1 MEDLVVNRS
10 GAPATAGAPF
20 FVFDSVVNLFSGGGY
35 PDMHELR
42 TSLVL
47 PISLDEAW
55 TFSSVPDNLDDIT
68 PPDMGF
74 EILTKNEKRTYAGQ
88 IIRYRVRPL
97 FNIPMTWVTE
107 ITHCEERKYFVDE
120 QRFGPYALWHHQ
132 HHFKEVEGGVQM
144 DDILHYKLKGG
155 KLGALLTGWM
165 VHGRVKAIFDHRSEV
180 LLSKFG
186 GRDLG

>member
-1 MEDLVVNRS
+1 MEHRQRRVLH
-10 GAPATAGAPF
+10 
-20 FVFDSVVNLFSGGGY
+20 FSCGELEGGEEGY
-35 PDMHELR
+35 PGMHELR

-55 TFSSVPDNLDDIT
+55 AFFSVPDNLDDIT

-74 EILTKNEKRTYAGQ
+74 EILTQNEKRTYSGQ

-107 ITHCEERKYFVDE
+107 ITHCEDRKYFVDE
-120 QRFGPYALWHHQ
+120 QRFGPYAMWHHQ
-132 HHFKEVEGGVQM
+132 HHFKEVDGGVQM

-165 VHGRVKAIFDHRSEV
+165 VHGRVKGIFDHRSKV
-180 LLSKFG
+180 LLERFG
-186 GRDLG
+186 GKDLG

>member
-20 FVFDSVVNLFSGGGY
+20 SCHEPGGGEEGY

-55 TFSSVPDNLDDIT
+55 SFFSVPDNLDDIT

-74 EILTKNEKRTYAGQ
+74 EILTRNEKRTYAGQ
-88 IIRYRVRPL
+88 PSATACVRCS
-97 FNIPMTWVTE
+97 M
-107 ITHCEERKYFVDE
+107 C
-120 QRFGPYALWHHQ
+120 Q
-132 HHFKEVEGGVQM
+132 
-144 DDILHYKLKGG
+144 
-155 KLGALLTGWM
+155 
-165 VHGRVKAIFDHRSEV
+165 
-180 LLSKFG
+180 
-186 GRDLG
+186 

>member
-1 MEDLVVNRS
+1 
-10 GAPATAGAPF
+10 
-20 FVFDSVVNLFSGGGY
+20 
-35 PDMHELR
+35 MHELR

-55 TFSSVPDNLDDIT
+55 AFFSVPDNLDDIT

-74 EILTKNEKRTYAGQ
+74 EILTDNEKRTYAGQ

-107 ITHCEERKYFVDE
+107 ITHCEDRAYFVDE
-120 QRFGPYALWHHQ
+120 QRFGPYAMWHHQ

-144 DDILHYKLKGG
+144 DDILHYKLKWGQTWGAADRVDGARPGEEHLRPSFRSSAQALRGQGFGLIQRTTIDTTHWRPTLPSGG
-155 KLGALLTGWM
+155 QASPLN
-165 VHGRVKAIFDHRSEV
+165 
-180 LLSKFG
+180 
-186 GRDLG
+186 

>member
-1 MEDLVVNRS
+1 
-10 GAPATAGAPF
+10 
-20 FVFDSVVNLFSGGGY
+20 
-35 PDMHELR
+35 MHELR

-55 TFSSVPDNLDDIT
+55 AFFSVPDNLDDIT

-74 EILTKNEKRTYAGQ
+74 EILTQNERRTYAGQ

-107 ITHCEERKYFVDE
+107 ITHCEDKAYFVDE

-165 VHGRVKAIFDHRSEV
+165 VHGRVKAIFEHRSEV
-180 LLSKFG
+180 LLQN
-186 GRDLG
+186 LGAKTWAEPDHWHNTLAAHAAIRRSGLTFELKPSEVM

>member
-1 MEDLVVNRS
+1 VEHRQRRVLH
-10 GAPATAGAPF
+10 F
-20 FVFDSVVNLFSGGGY
+20 LFGEPVGGEKGY
-35 PDMHELR
+35 PGMHELR

-55 TFSSVPDNLDDIT
+55 AFFSVPDNLDEIT

-107 ITHCEERKYFVDE
+107 ITHCEKGKYFVDE
-120 QRFGPYALWHHQ
+120 QRFGPYAMWHHQ
-132 HHFKEVEGGVQM
+132 HHFKAVEGGVQM

-155 KLGALLTGWM
+155 WLGAVLTGWL
-165 VHGRVKAIFDHRSEV
+165 VHGRVRAIFEHRSKV
-180 LLSKFG
+180 LLDRFG
-186 GRDLG
+186 GQDLG

>member
-1 MEDLVVNRS
+1 
-10 GAPATAGAPF
+10 
-20 FVFDSVVNLFSGGGY
+20 
-35 PDMHELR
+35 MHELR

-47 PISLDEAW
+47 PISLDDAW
-55 TFSSVPDNLDDIT
+55 AFFSVPDNLDDIT

-107 ITHCEERKYFVDE
+107 ITHCEDRKYFVDE

-180 LLSKFG
+180 LLNKFG

>member
-1 MEDLVVNRS
+1 MKKGVEPER
-10 GAPATAGAPF
+10 GEE
-20 FVFDSVVNLFSGGGY
+20 GY
-35 PDMHELR
+35 PGMHELR

-55 TFSSVPDNLDDIT
+55 SFFSVPDNLDDIT

-74 EILTKNEKRTYAGQ
+74 EILTTNEKRTYAGQ

-97 FNIPMTWVTE
+97 FNLPMTWVTE
-107 ITHCEERKYFVDE
+107 ITHCEDRQYFVDE
-120 QRFGPYALWHHQ
+120 QRFGPYAMWHHQ

-155 KLGALLTGWM
+155 ALGAWLTGWL
-165 VHGRVKAIFDHRSEV
+165 VHGRVKAIFEHRSKV
-180 LLSKFG
+180 LLERFG
-186 GRDLG
+186 GQDLG

>member
-1 MEDLVVNRS
+1 
-10 GAPATAGAPF
+10 
-20 FVFDSVVNLFSGGGY
+20 
-35 PDMHELR
+35 
-42 TSLVL
+42 
-47 PISLDEAW
+47 
-55 TFSSVPDNLDDIT
+55 
-68 PPDMGF
+68 
-74 EILTKNEKRTYAGQ
+74 
-88 IIRYRVRPL
+88 
-97 FNIPMTWVTE
+97 MTWVTE
-107 ITHCEERKYFVDE
+107 ITYCEERKYFVDE

-165 VHGRVKAIFDHRSEV
+165 VQYVKAIFDHRSEV